1 MASLKIDPKYSK
13 SSNYIK
19 YMYVEMWKSMYEIM
33 LNESEYKKMA
43 LVMLEFQ
50 KNMVQNK

>member
-33 LNESEYKKMA
+33 LNESEYKKNDTCY
-43 LVMLEFQ
+43 VRISKE
-50 KNMVQNK
+50 